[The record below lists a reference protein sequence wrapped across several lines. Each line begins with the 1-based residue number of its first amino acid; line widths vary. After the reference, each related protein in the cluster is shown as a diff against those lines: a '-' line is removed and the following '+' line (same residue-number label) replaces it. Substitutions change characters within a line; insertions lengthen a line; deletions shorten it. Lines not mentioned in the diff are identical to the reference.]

1 MNQCRAE
8 PGFSENGRLLLEAE
22 EAGGRTKL
30 SRSLLSAHKRLSN
43 DDQAKKKKWDGQR
56 FSQKLEVWCK
66 TQRASFAALS

>member
-30 SRSLLSAHKRLSN
+30 SRSPLSAHKRLSN
-43 DDQAKKKKWDGQR
+43 DDQAKKKNAMDRGSLKSWKFGVKR
-56 FSQKLEVWCK
+56 NEL
-66 TQRASFAALS
+66 RLLP